1 MYNSKGPTSK
11 TNFKPAKLSRG
22 GFKKEVAPLSKNTK
36 KDKLKPTKAK

>member
-11 TNFKPAKLSRG
+11 TNFKPTKVSK
-22 GFKKEVAPLSKNTK
+22 GFQKKTAPYVKNDK